1 MIQRAADL
9 AVVLRLLKH
18 FPVVALL
25 GPRQAG
31 KTTLARRIAQK
42 HGHAEFF
49 DLEDPADLARLMDPG
64 LALKPL
70 RGLVVLDEIQRRP
83 GLFEI
88 LRVLADRRPSPA
100 RFLILGSASPDLL
113 RQSSETLA
121 GRIAFHTLD
130 GFRIEDVSKAHLN
143 RLWLRGGFPAS
154 FVAKSDPLS
163 ALWRQNFIR
172 TFIERDIPQL
182 GFRLESPRLSR
193 FWCMLAHYHAQTWNS
208 AEFAGSLAVSEKTV
222 RHYLEVLEKGLVVRI
237 LKPWHENIDR
247 RQVKAPKVY
256 VRDTG
261 LLHSLLGIVSMRDLE
276 RHPRL
281 GASFEGFVLQQ
292 ATRHLGAAPEEVFFW
307 ATHGGA
313 EIDLL
318 WVRGQNRIGF
328 EAKRTS
334 APQITKSLLSSI
346 EVLRL
351 RHAYVLHAGEET
363 FPLAKN
369 ITAVAA
375 HRLSEDL

>member
-1 MIQRAADL
+1 MIQRTDDL
-9 AVVLRLLKH
+9 TIVERLLKNA
-18 FPVVALL
+18 PVVALL

-31 KTTLARRIAQK
+31 KTTMARQIGGKGR
-42 HGHAEFF
+42 GAEFF
-49 DLEDPADLARLMDPG
+49 DLEDPADLARLSDPG

-88 LRVLADRRPSPA
+88 LRVLADRRPIPA

-130 GFRIEDVSKAHLN
+130 GFRLNDVGEGHQN
-143 RLWLRGGFPAS
+143 RLWLRGGFPKS
-154 FVAKSDPLS
+154 FVARSDALS
-163 ALWRQNFIR
+163 ILWRQHFIR

-182 GFRLESPRLSR
+182 GFRIESPRLSR
-193 FWCMLAHYHAQTWNS
+193 FWSMLAHYHGQTWNS
-208 AEFAGSLAVSEKTV
+208 AEFARSLALTEKTV
-222 RHYLEVLEKGLVVRI
+222 RHYLEVLEKGLVVRT

-256 VRDTG
+256 IRDTG
-261 LLHSLLGIVSMRDLE
+261 LLHTLLGIVSTRDLE

-281 GASFEGFVLQQ
+281 GASWEGFVLQQ
-292 ATRHLGAAPEEVFFW
+292 ATTHVGANAEETFFW

-313 EIDLL
+313 ELDLL
-318 WVRGQNRIGF
+318 WVRGRNRIGF

-334 APQITKSLLSSI
+334 APQITKSLLSAI
-346 EVLRL
+346 EVLGL
-351 RHAYVLHAGEET
+351 RHAYVLHGGEKT
-363 FPLAKN
+363 FPLARN

-375 HRLSEDL
+375 RRLTADL